1 MTYVHQHTIDNY
13 ISLASK
19 KKAKMYH
26 ASFIMSFVSMSL
38 VLNSCRL
45 KLCVY
50 FRRKENSKLNLNK
63 YTTEVIIRGAKY
75 DKGDAEFDWGCKI

>member
-1 MTYVHQHTIDNY
+1 
-13 ISLASK
+13 
-19 KKAKMYH
+19 
-26 ASFIMSFVSMSL
+26 MSL

-63 YTTEVIIRGAKY
+63 YTTEVKAFSIIGGAKY
-75 DKGDAEFDWGCKI
+75 DKGDAEFDRGCKI